1 MKIYRLCFE
10 TVVSGGEE
18 ENVYFGEHFLKI
30 NILIKKKAS
39 NLYLESY
46 NKILYILHQFF
57 PPKYLLRMYFWKGT
71 PIPLS
76 CILRL
81 ISSASAFG
89 WERSKEVFLN
99 LANICHLWSML
110 YSVEAVYNLKSL
122 TSSVKELVCVFLWYI
137 FRNKMFSISCLM
149 GNVSGHAH
157 SKCVLYCIG

>member
-1 MKIYRLCFE
+1 MVNGE
-10 TVVSGGEE
+10 EE
-18 ENVYFGEHFLKI
+18 ENVYFGEYFLKI
-30 NILIKKKAS
+30 NLLIKKKVS

-46 NKILYILHQFF
+46 NKIVYILHQFFF

-99 LANICHLWSML
+99 LAKICRFWSVL
-110 YSVEAVYNLKSL
+110 YSVESVYKLK
-122 TSSVKELVCVFLWYI
+122 SSVKELVCVFLWYI
-137 FRNKMFSISCLM
+137 FRTKMFSISCLM

-157 SKCVLYCIG
+157 SKSLLYSMW